1 MLNPSGPKDWN
12 LHEPQ
17 RQSLL
22 GVVVYIL
29 RNIRAIIAIFLSFLA
44 VGAANPQAWFFFSLA
59 MVPLGIFLLVF
70 AYYQFKNF
78 TFHVNEDKLLIH
90 KGVFIKDRLVV
101 EAERIQSINITEN
114 FIQRLIGL
122 VSLKVDTAG
131 SKGNELEIPALE
143 RDRAELLKKLLY
155 EKKAEAVGEDAQL
168 EADAASETT
177 DSKKRILVSLS
188 LGDLIVVGLTENH
201 LRTGLI
207 ALAFVF
213 GTYSQYQEY
222 ITEYF
227 EDPLESYAEQAVNAG
242 LAALVIFII
251 VYSVVSVLLSLG
263 RTILR
268 FFNLKAFI
276 NDDAIEI
283 STGLLKRNEF
293 RVPIHKVQFLQLET
307 NPLRRAV
314 GFESA
319 KIKPSNSVGEVAKQ
333 QNIEIPALRSV
344 QSSTL
349 IQGVFENFILPE
361 KELQGNAWAYAR
373 LNAIIFAI
381 ITIPITL
388 GLYSFL
394 SYFSLVILLL
404 IPSGAVFGYF
414 YGKTVR
420 LFYDESFIVIRKG
433 LLFTKRIVLPTYKIQ
448 SIKKS
453 SNLILKRRKLS
464 HIDLYTAAGSRAVR
478 FLNTEEIDRFY
489 DFVLYSV
496 EKNSESWM

>member
-1 MLNPSGPKDWN
+1 MLNPSGPKEWD

-22 GVVVYIL
+22 GVVVYLL
-29 RNIRAIIAIFLSFLA
+29 RNIRALIAIFLSFLA
-44 VGAANPQAWFFFSLA
+44 IAASNPKAWFFFALA
-59 MVPLGIFLLVF
+59 MVPIGIFMLVI

-78 TFHVNEDKLLIH
+78 TFQVKGDKLLIH

-143 RDRAELLKKLLY
+143 RARAELLKQLLY
-155 EKKAEAVGEDAQL
+155 EKKAEAVGEDEKEITEQTVKS
-168 EADAASETT
+168 SE
-177 DSKKRILVSLS
+177 SSGKVLVSIS

-213 GTYSQYQEY
+213 GTFSQYEEY
-222 ITEYF
+222 ISQYF
-227 EDPLESYAEQAVNAG
+227 EDSLESYAEQAVNAG
-242 LAALVIFII
+242 LAALLIFII
-251 VYSVVSVLLSLG
+251 LYAVISVLLSLG

-268 FFNLKAFI
+268 FFNLKAVL
-276 NDDAIEI
+276 NDDAVEI

-293 RVPIHKVQFLQLET
+293 RVPIRKVQFLQLET

-314 GFESA
+314 GYESA
-319 KIKPSNSVGEVAKQ
+319 KIKPSNSVGEVANKQ
-333 QNIEIPALRSV
+333 SIEIPALKTD
-344 QSSTL
+344 QSAAL
-349 IQGVFENFILPE
+349 IEGVFENFYLPE
-361 KELQGNAWAYAR
+361 KKLNANAWAYAR

-381 ITIPITL
+381 ITIPIAVAT
-388 GLYSFL
+388 YSFI
-394 SYFSLVILLL
+394 SYLAFVFLLL
-404 IPSGAVFGYF
+404 IPAGAVFGFF
-414 YGKTVR
+414 YGRTVK
-420 LFYDESFIVIRKG
+420 LSYDESFILIKKG
-433 LLFTKRIVLPTYKIQ
+433 ILFTTRIVLPTYKIQ
-448 SIKKS
+448 SIKKG
-453 SNLILKRRKLS
+453 SNLILKRRNLS
-464 HIDLYTAAGSRAVR
+464 HVDLYTAAGSRAIR

-489 DFVLYSV
+489 DFVLCSV
-496 EKNSESWM
+496 ERNKESWM

>member
-17 RQSLL
+17 RQSLM

-44 VGAANPQAWFFFSLA
+44 VGAANPKTWFFFSLGI
-59 MVPLGIFLLVF
+59 VPLGIFLLVF

-78 TFHVNEDKLLIH
+78 TFHVKGDKLLIH
-90 KGVFIKDRLVV
+90 KGVFVKDRLVV

-114 FIQRLIGL
+114 FVQRIIGL

-131 SKGNELEIPALE
+131 SKGSELEIPALE
-143 RDRAELLKKLLY
+143 RARAELLKQLLY
-155 EKKAEAVGEDAQL
+155 EKKAEATGED
-168 EADAASETT
+168 SEELSEETSDTT
-177 DSKKRILVSLS
+177 KEKKKTLVSLN

-201 LRTGLI
+201 LRTGLV

-213 GTYSQYQEY
+213 GTFSQYQEY
-222 ITEYF
+222 LEGF
-227 EDPLESYAEQAVNAG
+227 FDDSLESYAEQAVNAG
-242 LAALVIFII
+242 LAALFIFII
-251 VYSVVSVLLSLG
+251 VYAVVSVLLSLG

-268 FFNLKAFI
+268 FFNLKAFL
-276 NDDAIEI
+276 NEDAIEI

-293 RVPIHKVQFLQLET
+293 RVPVHKVQFLQLET

-333 QNIEIPALRSV
+333 QNIEIPALKRD
-344 QSSTL
+344 QSSIL
-349 IQGVFENFILPE
+349 IQGVFENFELPE
-361 KELQGNAWAYAR
+361 KELHGNAWAYAR

-381 ITIPITL
+381 ITVPITIATF
-388 GLYSFL
+388 SFL
-394 SYFSLVILLL
+394 SYFALVFLLI

-414 YGKTVR
+414 YGRTIR

-433 LLFTKRIVLPTYKIQ
+433 LLFTSRIVLPTYKIQ

-464 HIDLYTAAGSRAVR
+464 HVDLYTAAGSRSVR
-478 FLNTEEIDRFY
+478 FLNTKEIDRLY

-496 EKNSESWM
+496 EKSSESWM

>member
-1 MLNPSGPKDWN
+1 
-12 LHEPQ
+12 
-17 RQSLL
+17 
-22 GVVVYIL
+22 
-29 RNIRAIIAIFLSFLA
+29 
-44 VGAANPQAWFFFSLA
+44 
-59 MVPLGIFLLVF
+59 
-70 AYYQFKNF
+70 
-78 TFHVNEDKLLIH
+78 
-90 KGVFIKDRLVV
+90 V

-114 FIQRLIGL
+114 FVQRIIGL

-143 RDRAELLKKLLY
+143 RTRAELLKKLLY
-155 EKKAEAVGEDAQL
+155 EKKAEAIGEDS
-168 EADAASETT
+168 EGAAAETSEPAA
-177 DSKKRILVSLS
+177 SKKRTLVSLS

-213 GTYSQYQEY
+213 GTFSQYEKY
-222 ITEYF
+222 ITQYF
-227 EDPLESYAEQAVNAG
+227 EDPLETYAEQAVNAG

-251 VYSVVSVLLSLG
+251 VYAVVSVLLSLG

-268 FFNLKAFI
+268 FYNLKAFI
-276 NDDAIEI
+276 NEDAIEI

-333 QNIEIPALRSV
+333 QNIEIPALKKD
-344 QSSTL
+344 QSSDL
-349 IQGVFENFILPE
+349 IQGVFENYQLPE
-361 KELQGNAWAYAR
+361 KELAGNAWAYAR
-373 LNAIIFAI
+373 LNAIVFSI
-381 ITIPITL
+381 ITIPITIA
-388 GLYSFL
+388 LYSFL
-394 SYFSLVILLL
+394 SYFALILLFF
-404 IPSGAVFGYF
+404 IPTGAVFGYF
-414 YGKTVR
+414 YGRTVR
-420 LFYDESFIVIRKG
+420 LFYDESFIVIKKG
-433 LLFTKRIVLPTYKIQ
+433 ILFTKRIVLPTYKIQ

-464 HIDLYTAAGSRAVR
+464 HIDLYTAAGSRSVR
-478 FLNTEEIDRFY
+478 FLSTEEIDSFY